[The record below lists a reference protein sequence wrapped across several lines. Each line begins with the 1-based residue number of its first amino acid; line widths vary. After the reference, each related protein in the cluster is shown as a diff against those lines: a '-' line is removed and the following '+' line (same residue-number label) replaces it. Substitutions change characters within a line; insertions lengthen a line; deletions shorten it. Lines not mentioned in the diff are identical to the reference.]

1 MLDRLEA
8 LCRRGVLNEVDVHFS
23 KLMVRLGKSDE
34 PGVVL
39 AACLASHWTGQGHVC
54 VDLRALAG
62 RPVFTAASEIALF
75 APPLESWLA
84 VLVDSPVVGR
94 EGEYRPLVL
103 DQSGRL
109 YLYRY
114 WHYERTI
121 AESLR
126 ARATRTVA
134 SVDVSEL
141 RAGLRRLFPASPA
154 GEIDWQQVAAA
165 VAVLRHLCVLSGGPG
180 TGKTTTVTRILQL
193 LIEQSP
199 ADPPRI
205 ALAAPTGKAAARM
218 QEAIAAAKQHLA
230 IEPQIAAA
238 IPDSAFTLHRLLGA
252 RVGSPYFRHHSGNPL
267 AVDVL
272 VMDEASMVDVALMA
286 KLLEALPP
294 SARVIML
301 GDKDQLASVEAGA
314 VLGDICADAE
324 GYSATFRERLGG
336 LLQASLPP
344 AKVGQAPIGDAIV
357 MLRKSFRF
365 GTGGIGAL
373 AEAIKSGEG
382 AHCVRLLSARQSDE
396 LTWRT
401 LVDRSDLRAGVEE
414 SVRAGFNAYLQTLA
428 AQEPPAAVLAA
439 FNRFRVLCAHRH
451 GALGADELNALVE
464 ARLRRWLAVDTR
476 VSWYPGRPVMVVR
489 NDYQAAL
496 FNGDIGIALVDA
508 RSSGL
513 LRVFFQAP
521 DGRLRS
527 FAPGRL
533 PPHETVFAM
542 TVHKAQG
549 SEFDEVVVVLPLEI
563 TPVLTRELVYTAIT
577 RARKRVEVWGSES
590 VLRDAVAQSVRRS
603 SGLRERL
610 WRPNGTVTGS
620 ELERRADPEKAVSG
634 KGSLAR

>member
-1 MLDRLEA
+1 MLDRLQA
-8 LCRRGVLNEVDVHFS
+8 YCRRGVLNEVDLHFS
-23 KLMVRLGKSDE
+23 KLMVRLGKSDD

-39 AACLASHWTGQGHVC
+39 AACLASHCTGQGHVC

-62 RPVFTAASEIALF
+62 RPVFTAAGETSLV

-84 VLVDSPVVGR
+84 VLVNSAVVGR

-103 DQSGRL
+103 DAAGRL

-114 WHYERTI
+114 WNYERTI

-126 ARATRTVA
+126 ARALRTATR
-134 SVDVSEL
+134 VDVPAL
-141 RAGLRRLFPASPA
+141 RAGLRRLFPAPPA
-154 GEIDWQQVAAA
+154 AEIDWQQVAAA

-199 ADPPRI
+199 QDPPRI

-230 IEPQIAAA
+230 IDPQIASA
-238 IPDSAFTLHRLLGA
+238 IPDSALTLHRLLGA
-252 RVGSPYFRHHSGNPL
+252 RGGSPYFRHHSENLL

-286 KLLEALPP
+286 KLLAALPA
-294 SARVIML
+294 SARIIML

-314 VLGDICADAE
+314 VLGDICADAQ
-324 GYSATFRERLGG
+324 GYSAAFRARLAEVVT
-336 LLQASLPP
+336 ASLPS

-365 GTGGIGAL
+365 GPGGGIGAL
-373 AEAIKSGEG
+373 AEAIKSGAG
-382 AHCVRLLSARQSDE
+382 AHCVRLLRARQSEE
-396 LTWRT
+396 LVWRT
-401 LVDRSDLRAGVEE
+401 LADRNDLRAGIED
-414 SVRAGFNAYLQTLA
+414 SVRAGFDAYLQTLA
-428 AQEPPAAVLAA
+428 AGRPPAAVLAA
-439 FNRFRVLCAHRH
+439 FNRFRVLCAHRR

-476 VSWYPGRPVMVVR
+476 ASWYLGRPVMVVR
-489 NDYQAAL
+489 NDYPAAL
-496 FNGDIGIALVDA
+496 FNGDIGIALADA
-508 RSSGL
+508 RADGT

-549 SEFDEVVVVLPLEI
+549 SEFDEIVVVLPLEL
-563 TPVLTRELVYTAIT
+563 TPILTRELVYTAIT
-577 RARKRVEVWGSES
+577 RARKRVEVWGTEA
-590 VLRDAVAQSVRRS
+590 VLRAAVAQSVRRS
-603 SGLRERL
+603 SGLQERL
-610 WRPNGTVTGS
+610 WRAPGAVTDS
-620 ELERRADPEKAVSG
+620 EQEQRADPAVIG
-634 KGSLAR
+634 GG